1 MITDA
6 FMRYREPAICMPNLR
21 RDDWRGFIVMPPGE
35 GSRMHPGEAY
45 GWNYA
50 WAVHGT
56 PFLDHTVLDAGTLRA
71 RVGRKGVHGAVY
83 LIDAVSLAAGGYLS
97 CMSIWGGLD
106 MDHTPHG
113 VIVAGGYG
121 KFLWTVRAGRLF
133 DAVLDRAEPY
143 TPRQITGAMPPHHD
157 EPPLLC
163 RVRHAAHI
171 LTHEATES
179 NPDLIVQVEA
189 DLKALALYLRTT
201 SDKEQSR

>member
-6 FMRYREPAICMPNLR
+6 FMRYREPAICMPNVR
-21 RDDWRGFIVMPPGE
+21 SDDWRGFIIMPPQE
-35 GSRMHPGEAY
+35 GSRMYAGEAY

-50 WAVHGT
+50 WAIHNT
-56 PFLDHTVLDAGTLRA
+56 PFLDQTVLDAGTLRA
-71 RVGRKGVHGAVY
+71 RVGRKGVHGAMY

-97 CMSIWGGLD
+97 CMAIWGGLD

-113 VIVAGGYG
+113 VLVAGGYG
-121 KFLWTVRAGRLF
+121 KFLWTVRADRLF
-133 DAVLDRAEPY
+133 YAVLDRAAPV
-143 TPRQITGAMPPHHD
+143 TPRQEAGSRPSSE
-157 EPPLLC
+157 EPSLLC
-163 RVRHAAHI
+163 RVRRAAHI